1 MLFIS
6 NQYETKCEKSTK
18 ISLKAI
24 NTSAKKEQYTVV
36 CGKKFF
42 WHQIK
47 EGNVGYTCQT
57 YKWKYTR
64 PMFKI
69 ITKKF
74 IQLWMSHLENK
85 LNS

>member
-6 NQYETKCEKSTK
+6 NQYQIKCEKITK

-24 NTSAKKEQYTVV
+24 NTSAKKGQYTMV
-36 CGKKFF
+36 CDYIIFL
-42 WHQIK
+42 HQIK

-57 YKWKYTR
+57 FKWKYTR

-74 IQLWMSHLENK
+74 IQLWMSHLVNK